1 MCGQTYG
8 YRCHIERSIF
18 TLYRT
23 LLTDYRKTTTAV
35 LLTVRAFDLFLISLS
50 FKVEFNFIVYCSTL
64 RMEHVNTNT
73 QTWKTSGYKRIFITS
88 NYGKLI

>member
-50 FKVEFNFIVYCSTL
+50 F
-64 RMEHVNTNT
+64 
-73 QTWKTSGYKRIFITS
+73 
-88 NYGKLI
+88 